1 MNILQAWVYV
11 VLRPLRIIKSY
22 IPDLGNLRA
31 FSLEVDPELRP
42 PPLFLLPL
50 FPQIKSLRMSL
61 VTPQDGRASRGAWS
75 CAPRHRGFGR
85 CPQQTAI
92 PVPSKVWHTSARLRW
107 AESGVKIA
115 REPQSSPSV
124 RDADKLPYVRIR
136 ACRAVASEQRRAAIR
151 HDVPQI
157 QQLFLGQRV
166 WKRRRRG
173 SVEDPKSMPS
183 SSGFLPE
190 KGGEKIFRLKWPI
203 KNSFPGAS
211 VQPFKSHHFPPLKSL
226 INISYLDSHSFL

>member
-42 PPLFLLPL
+42 PLFLLPL

-61 VTPQDGRASRGAWS
+61 VTPQYGHPSRGAWS
-75 CAPRHRGFGR
+75 CAPRHRGFGW

-92 PVPSKVWHTSARLRW
+92 PRKVWHTSARLRS

-136 ACRAVASEQRRAAIR
+136 ACRAVASEQRRAAIQ

-190 KGGEKIFRLKWPI
+190 KGGEKIFRLNSSGQSKQFSRCFSSAVQI
-203 KNSFPGAS
+203 ASFPP
-211 VQPFKSHHFPPLKSL
+211 VK
-226 INISYLDSHSFL
+226 ISN